1 MPGLTSFPALDVAIG
16 LAFLY
21 FVMSTGLSLIN
32 EAIANVLGWRAKTLE
47 DGVRTM
53 LGEPKARR
61 ELREWFGFYGAH
73 AAGDLTGELF
83 DHWRIQGL
91 VRNPA
96 SPRRRRGRPSYLP
109 ANAFSLALAETIA
122 QRTPPAIDG
131 VSPWEQADREIFDRV
146 QQAVLALPPGQAR
159 ALLTKAAA
167 NAGGD
172 LDRFRLHLETA
183 YDDAMARAS
192 GWYKRKVQT
201 VVIVLAA
208 LATLALNVDSAEIA
222 QRMWSDAPLRSAV
235 VAQAGATRNGSSPA
249 TAAEAVD
256 QIRQL
261 HLPIGWGAGNG
272 PSGFWS
278 FVDNFP
284 GWLIT
289 VAALSLGAPFWFD
302 LLSRVSRLR
311 GAGIETKPRRL
322 SDTAGTGARST

>member
-1 MPGLTSFPALDVAIG
+1 MPGLGSFPALDVAIG

-21 FVMSTGLSLIN
+21 FVMSTGLSLLN

-61 ELREWFGFYGAH
+61 ELREWFGFYGDH
-73 AAGDLTGELF
+73 VAGDLTGQLF
-83 DHWRIQGL
+83 DHWRVQGL

-96 SPRRRRGRPSYLP
+96 SHRRRRGRPSYLP
-109 ANAFSLALAETIA
+109 ADAFSLALAETIA
-122 QRTPPAIDG
+122 ERTPPTIEG
-131 VSPWEQADREIFDRV
+131 VSPWEQADREIFARV
-146 QQAVLALPPGQAR
+146 QQAILGLPPGQAR
-159 ALLTKAAA
+159 SLLTKAAA

-172 LDRFRLHLETA
+172 LERFRLHLETA

-208 LATLALNVDSAEIA
+208 LATLSLNVDSAQIA
-222 QRMWSDAPLRSAV
+222 ERMWADAPLRSAV
-235 VAQAGATRNGSSPA
+235 VAQASAAQGSSPKS
-249 TAAEAVD
+249 AADAVD
-256 QIRQL
+256 QVRQL
-261 HLPIGWGAGNG
+261 HLPIGWSGGNA

-278 FVDNFP
+278 AVDNIP

-289 VAALSLGAPFWFD
+289 VGALSLGAPFWFD

-311 GAGIETKPRRL
+311 GAGIESQPRRL
-322 SDTAGTGARST
+322 SDTAGTETTA